1 MTDST
6 TPARTDENTRHAVVS
21 RGRWQGGYTLLL
33 DDDECAD
40 VPYGW
45 AGGEEATERL
55 KNRLEAPTDIVLGI
69 SRPTEAPPERI
80 RNEGNRD
87 QLDRWRNVS
96 GRGRGAGRAGDE
108 DGEKVHDVCAEARH
122 L

>member
-6 TPARTDENTRHAVVS
+6 TPASTDENTRHAIVS
-21 RGRWQGGYTLLL
+21 RGRWQGVHTLLL

-69 SRPTEAPPERI
+69 SHPTEVYREQI
-80 RNEGNRD
+80 YGSENG
-87 QLDRWRNVS
+87 
-96 GRGRGAGRAGDE
+96 
-108 DGEKVHDVCAEARH
+108 
-122 L
+122 